1 MELINY
7 AHRGASS
14 YAPENT
20 FAAFYMGWGMGA
32 RKFVTPERKSLVRC
46 LARLDT

>member
-1 MELINY
+1 MKKFINY

-20 FAAFYMGWGMGA
+20 MSAFELAIKQGA
-32 RKFVTPERKSLVRC
+32 NGIELDLRKTKDKNSL
-46 LARLDT
+46 